1 MSSQKIFMKMKM
13 MKTVKIT
20 GATSTQ
26 MKKAVI
32 EMKIPE
38 ALMNTTAS
46 VMRREAAGDWCGANT
61 LWMYKRSLAMTA
73 PMIWIQIDGLLVSVR
88 FFHRPLSSDYR
99 AIILGFLTEHVERK
113 TFTPAQ

>member
-38 ALMNTTAS
+38 VGSNPDGVGLVGVKVEVRCNELMACLHGQLPQLLGKVLT
-46 VMRREAAGDWCGANT
+46 
-61 LWMYKRSLAMTA
+61 
-73 PMIWIQIDGLLVSVR
+73 GL
-88 FFHRPLSSDYR
+88 
-99 AIILGFLTEHVERK
+99 ERW
-113 TFTPAQ
+113 FNG

>member
-1 MSSQKIFMKMKM
+1 
-13 MKTVKIT
+13 
-20 GATSTQ
+20 
-26 MKKAVI
+26 
-32 EMKIPE
+32 
-38 ALMNTTAS
+38 MNTTAS

>member
-1 MSSQKIFMKMKM
+1 MMMSSQKIFMKMKM

-20 GATSTQ
+20 GGMSTR

-46 VMRREAAGDWCGANT
+46 ARRKEAA
-61 LWMYKRSLAMTA
+61 
-73 PMIWIQIDGLLVSVR
+73 
-88 FFHRPLSSDYR
+88 SD
-99 AIILGFLTEHVERK
+99 
-113 TFTPAQ
+113 